1 MKVLEYPNRVLEHKS
16 EKVKKISEDIVAL
29 AKEMRETL
37 KNLDGVG
44 LAAPQI
50 GKNIRMC
57 VIGYYRKPDEK
68 DDQPIDIPE
77 ITIINPEI
85 TWESKK
91 QITDLE
97 GCLSFPQ
104 IEYRIA
110 RPEKLHVKYTD
121 ETGQKKRLKA
131 KGLLA
136 RAICHEIDH
145 LDGILIKDRKIQ

>member
-16 EKVKKISEDIVAL
+16 EKVKKISEDIVVL

-37 KNLDGVG
+37 KSLDGVG

-85 TWESKK
+85 TWASKK

-97 GCLSFPQ
+97 GCLSFPK
-104 IEYRIA
+104 IEYQIA